1 VHAFFGTVPL
11 AIWLVLGACV
21 VAVLTDLRSRRIPNG
36 LTIALA
42 IAGLALH
49 ATQGWVALG
58 LTVMTL
64 VCALGVGS
72 IAFGFGWLGG
82 GDVKLLAAGA
92 ATLGFPDAI
101 PFVIYT
107 ALAGGVIA
115 FAVAFGTGRLRAVL
129 ASVVALMRPFVF
141 KGTAAVA
148 PANPVMFPY
157 AIAIASGAV
166 AVALSHTLAGST
178 LKLGL

>member
-1 VHAFFGTVPL
+1 MHAFGNVPL
-11 AIWLVLGACV
+11 AIWLVLAACI

-42 IAGLALH
+42 LAGLALH
-49 ATQGWVALG
+49 ATQGWAALG
-58 LTVMTL
+58 LTVAIL
-64 VCALGVGS
+64 FCALAAGS
-72 IAFGFGWLGG
+72 IAFACGWLGG

-101 PFVIYT
+101 PFIIYT

-115 FAVAFGTGRLRAVL
+115 FAVALGTGRLRSVL
-129 ASVVALMRPFVF
+129 TSVIVLLRPFAF
-141 KGTAAVA
+141 KGTAAIA
-148 PANPVMFPY
+148 PANPIMFPY

-166 AVALSHTLAGST
+166 AVAFSHTIAGST

>member
-1 VHAFFGTVPL
+1 MHAFFGNVPP
-11 AIWLVLGACV
+11 AIWLVLGACI

-42 IAGLALH
+42 LAGLALH
-49 ATQGWVALG
+49 ATQGWAALG
-58 LTVMTL
+58 LTVATL
-64 VCALGVGS
+64 VGALAVGS
-72 IAFGFGWLGG
+72 VAFGLGWLGG

-101 PFVIYT
+101 PFVLYT

-115 FAVAFGTGRLRAVL
+115 FVLALGTGRLRSVL
-129 ASVVALMRPFVF
+129 ASVAALLRPFAY
-141 KGTAAVA
+141 KGTSAVA
-148 PANPVMFPY
+148 PANPMMFPY

-166 AVALSHTLAGST
+166 AVALSHTVAGST